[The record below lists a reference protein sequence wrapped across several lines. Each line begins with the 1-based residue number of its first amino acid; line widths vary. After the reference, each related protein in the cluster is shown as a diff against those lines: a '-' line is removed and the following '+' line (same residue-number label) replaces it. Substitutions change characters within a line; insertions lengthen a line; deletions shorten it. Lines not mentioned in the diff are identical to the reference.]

1 MLDSLRMNT
10 KITALKSRYKYR
22 SFVAWPKNE
31 QRLAAASRV
40 GINVSELINE
50 VLEERLEQALNT
62 KTKKL
67 QKELEGMVRGAGFEP
82 ATPTVSR

>member
-1 MLDSLRMNT
+1 MKT
-10 KITALKSRYKYR
+10 KSTPTKSRYKYR
-22 SFVAWPKNE
+22 SFVAWPTNE